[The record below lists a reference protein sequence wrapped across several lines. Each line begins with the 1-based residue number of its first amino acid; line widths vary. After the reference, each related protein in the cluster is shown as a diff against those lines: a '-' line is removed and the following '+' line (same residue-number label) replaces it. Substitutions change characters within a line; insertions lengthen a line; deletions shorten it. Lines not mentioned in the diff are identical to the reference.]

1 MHLNVWI
8 VVFAAHSNVEAPE
21 LQRFLKIRGV
31 GHEIRK
37 CNDGYYLSVVSEAT
51 PLLQAEITEFFTANP
66 GCALSVVCMESAS
79 TKVRIS
85 QFVANMF
92 NQVSEQPLGYNMK
105 QAARRLGIS
114 YSYIKRLVIEG
125 RIERI
130 NGRISSKELERYTN
144 KQR

>member
-51 PLLQAEITEFFTANP
+51 RCLH
-66 GCALSVVCMESAS
+66 
-79 TKVRIS
+79 
-85 QFVANMF
+85 
-92 NQVSEQPLGYNMK
+92 
-105 QAARRLGIS
+105 GIS
-114 YSYIKRLVIEG
+114 
-125 RIERI
+125 I
-130 NGRISSKELERYTN
+130 NQSSDFPIRGKYVQPSIRAAAWL
-144 KQR
+144 

>member
-1 MHLNVWI
+1 MQINVRI
-8 VVFAAHSNVEAPE
+8 VVFAAQLNTETNE

-37 CNDGYYLSVVSEAT
+37 INDGYYLSVVSETT
-51 PLLQAEITEFFTANP
+51 PLLQAQLTEFITSNP
-66 GCALSVVCMESAS
+66 GCALSVICMESA
-79 TKVRIS
+79 TTQVRIS

-92 NQVSEQPLGYNMK
+92 NKVSGQPLGYNMK
-105 QAARRLGIS
+105 QASRRLGIS
-114 YSYIKRLVIEG
+114 YSYIKRLVLEG

-130 NGRISSKELERYTN
+130 NGRISAKELDKYSN

>member
-1 MHLNVWI
+1 
-8 VVFAAHSNVEAPE
+8 
-21 LQRFLKIRGV
+21 
-31 GHEIRK
+31 
-37 CNDGYYLSVVSEAT
+37 
-51 PLLQAEITEFFTANP
+51 
-66 GCALSVVCMESAS
+66 
-79 TKVRIS
+79 
-85 QFVANMF
+85 MF